1 MYLLA
6 PFIVQNLKEILAVD
20 PEFKDAPYSDQKT
33 NAKTNEP
40 IPTKLQDGGT
50 KGRTDPIS

>member
-6 PFIVQNLKEILAVD
+6 PFIVQNLKSLPWIQSH
-20 PEFKDAPYSDQKT
+20 KDAPYSDQKT

-40 IPTKLQDGGT
+40 IPRKLQDGGT
-50 KGRTDPIS
+50 NGRTDPIS

>member
-6 PFIVQNLKEILAVD
+6 PFIVQNLKKSLTWIQSY
-20 PEFKDAPYSDQKT
+20 KDAPYSDQKA

-40 IPTKLQDGGT
+40 IVRKL
-50 KGRTDPIS
+50 